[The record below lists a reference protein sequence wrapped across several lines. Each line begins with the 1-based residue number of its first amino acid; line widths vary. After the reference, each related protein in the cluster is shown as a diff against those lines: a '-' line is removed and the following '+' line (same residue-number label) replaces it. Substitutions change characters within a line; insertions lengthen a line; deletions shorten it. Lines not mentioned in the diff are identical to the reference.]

1 MKLGKVTKL
10 DKKNK
15 TTSKKLM
22 MTSCR
27 RIVTLLLFFQFTVN
41 LEQSGSRIPDAESVK
56 LMFSLITTFPL
67 QKLTTKLKNL

>member
-1 MKLGKVTKL
+1 
-10 DKKNK
+10 
-15 TTSKKLM
+15 
-22 MTSCR
+22 MTSYR

-41 LEQSGSRIPDAESVK
+41 LEQSGSQIPDAESVK